1 MTERNKISLELFG
14 KLAVLFVWGIVT
26 IITFAGVLNYN
37 PEAFVKWCAGI
48 TLAFNGT
55 AIFLLAKK
63 FLKERNDKLVK
74 IQEAEREALVQQ
86 ANNKKKNTK

>member
-26 IITFAGVLNYN
+26 IVTFAGVLNSC

-55 AIFLLAKK
+55 AIFFLAKK
-63 FLKERNDKLVK
+63 FLRERNDKLVK

-86 ANNKKKNTK
+86 ANNRKKNTK